1 MSDKKSG
8 YGTPPQHSRF
18 KKGQSGNPKGRPKG
32 SLNFITRVQKALRE
46 KVVVTENGTKKT
58 ITKLEATAKQFAN
71 RLAAGDMNALKTL
84 TTLTK
89 PVEEENAP
97 IQPLQMQEADE
108 KVMQSILKRFARIPE
123 EKK

>member
-32 SLNFITRVQKALRE
+32 SLNFIKKVQKALRE

-108 KVMQSILKRFARIPE
+108 KVMQSILKRFARGPE

>member
-1 MSDKKSG
+1 
-8 YGTPPQHSRF
+8 
-18 KKGQSGNPKGRPKG
+18 
-32 SLNFITRVQKALRE
+32 
-46 KVVVTENGTKKT
+46 
-58 ITKLEATAKQFAN
+58 
-71 RLAAGDMNALKTL
+71 MNALKTL